1 MIHIETYGSFQ
12 SNLELTEFLNLDI
25 KSLDGALKWLDLGIG
40 GIDTGR
46 KMTIIVMK
54 KNTDYDLRV
63 IEFRDLF
70 TRYAVENVLVQVRR
84 RKV

>member
-25 KSLDGALKWLDLGIG
+25 KSLDGALKRLDLGIG

-46 KMTIIVMK
+46 KMTIIK
-54 KNTDYDLRV
+54 TTDYDLRV